1 MVVTQVAFAVIG
13 NDTTITLAA
22 EAGQPELNA
31 FEPVVFYKLFESLTC
46 MKNAVRTLIDNCI
59 VGIRSNRA
67 RCEALLQEGVGTV
80 TALYP
85 YIGYKKAAEPAKEAL
100 VRNVRIKDLVR
111 EKKILDDKEPDKLL
125 DPFAMTTPSKD
136 SAEKR

>member
-1 MVVTQVAFAVIG
+1 M
-13 NDTTITLAA
+13 
-22 EAGQPELNA
+22 
-31 FEPVVFYKLFESLTC
+31 
-46 MKNAVRTLIDNCI
+46 
-59 VGIRSNRA
+59 
-67 RCEALLQEGVGTV
+67 

-85 YIGYKKAAEPAKEAL
+85 YIGYKKAAELAKEAL

-111 EKKILDDKEPDKLL
+111 EKKILDNKALDKLL

>member
-1 MVVTQVAFAVIG
+1 M
-13 NDTTITLAA
+13 
-22 EAGQPELNA
+22 
-31 FEPVVFYKLFESLTC
+31 
-46 MKNAVRTLIDNCI
+46 
-59 VGIRSNRA
+59 
-67 RCEALLQEGVGTV
+67 

-136 SAEKR
+136 SAEKNDFGRLL